1 VDIDLLKSAI
11 LSSDYQL
18 MVKSMGNSLEDI
30 TITKNPVISTIKERM
45 LNSGADVAL
54 MTGSGPTVFSMCS
67 TEKKADRVFNSMKGF
82 CKEVYKVR
90 LLR

>member
-1 VDIDLLKSAI
+1 
-11 LSSDYQL
+11 
-18 MVKSMGNSLEDI
+18 
-30 TITKNPVISTIKERM
+30 
-45 LNSGADVAL
+45 

>member
-1 VDIDLLKSAI
+1 
-11 LSSDYQL
+11 
-18 MVKSMGNSLEDI
+18 
-30 TITKNPVISTIKERM
+30 TIKERM